1 MIKINLISITAV
13 DVVISVLLLKIFT
26 ISSKLIDEIYH
37 TSSNR
42 SDVSNFIEQNPDS
55 RKCIMDL
62 ILLIDLIKVVS

>member
-1 MIKINLISITAV
+1 MIKINFISITAV